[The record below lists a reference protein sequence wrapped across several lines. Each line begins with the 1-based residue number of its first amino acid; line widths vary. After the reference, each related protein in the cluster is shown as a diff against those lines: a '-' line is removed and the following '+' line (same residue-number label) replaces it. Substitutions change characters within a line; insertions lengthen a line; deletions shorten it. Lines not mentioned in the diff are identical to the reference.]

1 MKSGLPPKGVSTSNS
16 QLFTGFLKPWT
27 ARLGTLDAASGT
39 FTDRR
44 EAHAAAETSNRGF
57 CGIMAPGE
65 VYVGAPSMS
74 ALCAALSQHTNIDGK
89 WGTKVSSDM
98 SSQHLQ

>member
-1 MKSGLPPKGVSTSNS
+1 MLKSGLTPEEVGIFNP
-16 QLFTGFLKPWT
+16 QPFTGFLKPWT

-44 EAHAAAETSNRGF
+44 EAHAAAGTSNRGF

-65 VYVGAPSMS
+65 VYVGAPGMS
-74 ALCAALSQHTNIDGK
+74 ALCTALSQHTNIDGK

-98 SSQHLQ
+98 SSF